1 MTKQEQA
8 MEDIVMKDVVFE
20 DVSNEVL
27 LLETMFDEDENFVE
41 IDDGA

>member
-27 LLETMFDEDENFVE
+27 LLETMSDEDENFVE